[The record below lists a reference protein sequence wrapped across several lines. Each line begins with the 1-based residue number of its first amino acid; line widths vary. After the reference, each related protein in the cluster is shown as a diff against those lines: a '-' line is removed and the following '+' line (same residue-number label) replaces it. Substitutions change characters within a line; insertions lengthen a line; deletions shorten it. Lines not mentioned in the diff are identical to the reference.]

1 MGKIVIATSWKFDT
15 AFEKVVGEVNA
26 LFFVTLKL

>member
-26 LFFVTLKL
+26 LFLSL